1 MEEKQVEVIK
11 KSEGPVIRDRRLMGK
26 PLTITRKRVAA
37 YVRVSTN
44 GEEQLQSFKSQ
55 KEYYQ
60 DKISANKEWV
70 LVGIYADEGITGTKT
85 NKRDEFLRMVD
96 DCMNGLI
103 DIVITKSVSRFSRN
117 LVDTL
122 SYTRMLKA
130 KGVTVIFE
138 KENID
143 TSTMESEMQLSLI
156 SALAQN
162 EVESLSQNV
171 SMGVQMKMSR
181 GELMGFNG
189 CLGYDYHPEDKS
201 ITVNEKEAEIVRM
214 IFDLYVQGYGAYTI
228 AKELTRLGK
237 VNKKGEVKWTDSG
250 VRGIIKNE
258 KYKGDLLMGK
268 TYTVDPISKRRLD
281 NRGEANKYYTKNHHE
296 AIISEEIWN
305 KAQEIRESRYHTN
318 ENVSDVARTKYA
330 RKYAFSSMCQ
340 CGFCGTNLTRRSH
353 HQDTQHKKPVWKCR
367 TAANK
372 GIANCPNSKAID
384 EVIIENAFL
393 EMFQLLSENFDD
405 VLESVLTSLEASVSK
420 DESTEK
426 LKRVEK
432 EISALEK
439 KRKKLTD
446 MYLDDKI
453 TKEAYD
459 DKYME
464 LKRKLE
470 KCEEERQLF
479 AENALSQKNIS
490 GRMKAIRTKLKN
502 ADILDEF
509 DRVVFESIVEKVI
522 VGEIA
527 EDGTIDPYKL
537 TFVLKGMD
545 ERAVP
550 DAKLRYRNLHNQE
563 I

>member
-1 MEEKQVEVIK
+1 MEERQVEVIK
-11 KSEGPVIRDRRLMGK
+11 KVEGPVIRDRRLVGK

-44 GEEQLQSFKSQ
+44 AEEQLQSFKSQ

-60 DKISANKEWV
+60 DKISANKEWA

-85 NKRDEFLRMVD
+85 TKRDEFLRMID
-96 DCMNGLI
+96 DCMNGLV

-117 LVDTL
+117 LVDVL

-143 TSTMESEMQLSLI
+143 TSTMESEMQLSLL

-162 EVESLSQNV
+162 EVEALSQNV
-171 SMGVQMKMSR
+171 TLGVQMKMSR

-201 ITVNEKEAEIVRM
+201 ITINEKEAETVRM

-250 VRGIIKNE
+250 IRGILKNE

-281 NRGEANKYYTKNHHE
+281 NRGESNKYYTRNHHKP
-296 AIISEEIWN
+296 IISEEIWN
-305 KAQEIRESRYHTN
+305 KAQEIRESRYRTN
-318 ENVSDVARTKYA
+318 ENVSDGARTKFA

-353 HQDTQHKKPVWKCR
+353 HQDTQHKKPVWKC
-367 TAANK
+367 
-372 GIANCPNSKAID
+372 SL
-384 EVIIENAFL
+384 VVS
-393 EMFQLLSENFDD
+393 LLIF
-405 VLESVLTSLEASVSK
+405 
-420 DESTEK
+420 
-426 LKRVEK
+426 
-432 EISALEK
+432 
-439 KRKKLTD
+439 
-446 MYLDDKI
+446 
-453 TKEAYD
+453 
-459 DKYME
+459 
-464 LKRKLE
+464 
-470 KCEEERQLF
+470 
-479 AENALSQKNIS
+479 
-490 GRMKAIRTKLKN
+490 
-502 ADILDEF
+502 
-509 DRVVFESIVEKVI
+509 
-522 VGEIA
+522 
-527 EDGTIDPYKL
+527 
-537 TFVLKGMD
+537 
-545 ERAVP
+545 
-550 DAKLRYRNLHNQE
+550 
-563 I
+563 